1 MVPLSQTVFTAARIG
16 INPSEIWPNPLTDT
30 MKYKYLSQFRPTKT
44 YADSGANIDLSMSS
58 SVGPFTLGA
67 SSADT
72 TNAAFAIVTGTSL
85 NELIANARLA
95 QKDYAAM
102 GYGVRY
108 ATGVENEAASL
119 PTQFA
124 LDQNYPNPF
133 NPSTS
138 IRFALPQQAQTSL
151 VIYDILGREVRT
163 LVNNTM
169 NAGNYQVVWDGR
181 NNVGVQAA
189 TGVYV
194 YRIQSDKFV
203 DVKKM
208 LLLK

>member
-1 MVPLSQTVFTAARIG
+1 
-16 INPSEIWPNPLTDT
+16 
-30 MKYKYLSQFRPTKT
+30 MKYNYISQFRATNT
-44 YADSGANIDLSMSS
+44 YTDGGTSTDLCMLS

-67 SSADT
+67 SGADT
-72 TNAAFAIVTGTSL
+72 SFAAFAIITGSSMT
-85 NELIANARLA
+85 ELIANARQA
-95 QKDYAAM
+95 QKDYAAL
-102 GYGVRY
+102 GFGVRY
-108 ATGVENEAASL
+108 ATGVANETSAL

-151 VIYDILGREVRT
+151 VIYDMLGREIRT

-169 NAGNYQVVWDGR
+169 NAGNYQMVWDGR
-181 NNVGVQAA
+181 NNLGVQAA

-194 YRIQSDKFV
+194 YRIQAGSFV
-203 DVKKM
+203 SVKKM
-208 LLLK
+208 MLLK